1 MRKKSRSPQDSGP
14 PSRQPPPKDVQS
26 ASDSAATLPSRQL
39 RWILSGLIVLQL
51 LAVVA
56 EPFRFFTR
64 SPRGTSPISDPPR
77 RILAPWIEFAYLNHG
92 YFFFAPEPGPSHLIE
107 CGLTLENG
115 DRATLRFPDRQAQ
128 WPRLLYHRHFMMAE
142 NLHQLWAPPLDPQIA
157 GDIDPGLLSDW
168 RADRQRFEMVR
179 DSMIDHV
186 AHRYGATDVTVDRLE
201 HRLPSDDEVLRQRMR
216 LNDRRLYIRLPD
228 AAVPEGDNSAA
239 SALPSELQPE
249 SAVNPLPLPP
259 PREELP

>member
-1 MRKKSRSPQDSGP
+1 MRKKTRSVQASDGPSPQPSSKDGP
-14 PSRQPPPKDVQS
+14 SELE
-26 ASDSAATLPSRQL
+26 SAATLPSAL
-39 RWILSGLIVLQL
+39 FRWILSGLIVIQL

-77 RILAPWIEFAYLNHG
+77 RVLAPWIEFAYLNHG

-107 CGLTLENG
+107 CGLTLEDG

-157 GDIDPGLLSDW
+157 GDIDPGLLNDW
-168 RADRQRFEMVR
+168 QADRRRFEMVR

-186 AHRYGATDVTVDRLE
+186 SHRYGATDVTVDRVE

-216 LNDRRLYIRLPD
+216 LNDRRLYMLLPD
-228 AAVPEGDNSAA
+228 TPLPETDPAEA
-239 SALPSELQPE
+239 SA
-249 SAVNPLPLPP
+249 PLPLPP